1 MTILLSRA
9 ESLNQ
14 STPPPDAA
22 DLEQWQRTFTYLFS
36 VLSSSLLTLFPST
49 RMAASVPFG
58 VAQYQSVDA
67 LRPEADFDDE
77 PVWRFLAAV
86 AVCADPDQQQ
96 VLVTSV
102 RDKVIEGVKGA
113 KMGRG
118 GPEISAIK
126 IVSLPFFFLRFSCSY
141 LKGFLMLI
149 PFQTCYSET
158 SIFYYMHCHLMPR

>member
-1 MTILLSRA
+1 
-9 ESLNQ
+9 
-14 STPPPDAA
+14 
-22 DLEQWQRTFTYLFS
+22 
-36 VLSSSLLTLFPST
+36 
-49 RMAASVPFG
+49 MAASVPFG

-67 LRPEADFDDE
+67 LRPEADLDDE

-118 GPEISAIK
+118 GPEVSAIK
-126 IVSLPFFFLRFSCSY
+126 IVRFLPFNRLIMISCADFH
-141 LKGFLMLI
+141 LVL
-149 PFQTCYSET
+149 
-158 SIFYYMHCHLMPR
+158 SIAKC